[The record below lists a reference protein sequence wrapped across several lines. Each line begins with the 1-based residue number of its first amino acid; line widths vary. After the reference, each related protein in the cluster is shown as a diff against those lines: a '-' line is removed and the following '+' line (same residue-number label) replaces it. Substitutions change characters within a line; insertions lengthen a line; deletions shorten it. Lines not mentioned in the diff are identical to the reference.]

1 MSDKTLYLSDLDG
14 TLLQNDASLSPFAV
28 RELNRMIEKGLC
40 FSISSARSTGTVI
53 GILDGLRLT
62 VPIALFNGVIY
73 YDYSAARFVQVMD
86 IDPQAARQVAR
97 VMEQYDLHNTMYTYQ
112 DQQLFACYTSLDTE
126 RERQSLQPSAPVFLK
141 KKWRQVDSLAKTA
154 ENERVVFFSPCQG
167 QKKKWIACMPKWKK
181 IPNITLSYYLDTYEP
196 LWYLEFRLAAWT
208 NDFRLRFSAKWL
220 VQTTS
225 LLSEIITMIWRWQME
240 RISSARWKRH
250 CRCIGPRRSNRA
262 TITED
267 GVIRYLL
274 ELESKRRLVTYS
286 RKQQS
291 RCFDSR

>member
-1 MSDKTLYLSDLDG
+1 MRDKTLYLSDLDG

-73 YDYSAARFVQVMD
+73 YDYSAARFVRVMD

-97 VMEQYDLHNTMYTYQ
+97 VMEQYDLHSTMYTYQ

-126 RERQSLQPSAPVFLK
+126 RERQFAAERSRFPQ

-154 ENERVVFFSPCQG
+154 ENERVVFFSMPGPKEKMDCINVDKAQG
-167 QKKKWIACMPKWKK
+167 C
-181 IPNITLSYYLDTYEP
+181 
-196 LWYLEFRLAAWT
+196 
-208 NDFRLRFSAKWL
+208 
-220 VQTTS
+220 V
-225 LLSEIITMIWRWQME
+225 WRP
-240 RISSARWKRH
+240 IYK
-250 CRCIGPRRSNRA
+250 
-262 TITED
+262 
-267 GVIRYLL
+267 
-274 ELESKRRLVTYS
+274 
-286 RKQQS
+286 
-291 RCFDSR
+291 